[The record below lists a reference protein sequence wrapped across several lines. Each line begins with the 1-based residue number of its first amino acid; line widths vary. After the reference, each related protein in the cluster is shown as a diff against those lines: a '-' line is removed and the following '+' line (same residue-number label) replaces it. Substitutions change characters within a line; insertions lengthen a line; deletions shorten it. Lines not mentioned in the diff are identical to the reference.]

1 MSHHCLESRDSVSSL
16 NISPL
21 KPDMSSIH
29 EIAEELS
36 RSGSISTPKAELLFD
51 RPGRSDSECGVV
63 NSTDLV
69 SDIRNSLVRNQRN
82 IGNGAG
88 SAFTP
93 IAKRVHSD
101 NQTPVGSVGRSLPA
115 EPVHSEVIA
124 V

>member
-36 RSGSISTPKAELLFD
+36 RSGSISTPRAELLFD
-51 RPGRSDSECGVV
+51 RPGRYSSECGVV

-69 SDIRNSLVRNQRN
+69 SDIRNCLVRNQRK
-82 IGNGAG
+82 IGKGAG

-101 NQTPVGSVGRSLPA
+101 NQTPVRSIDYSITA
-115 EPVHSEVIA
+115 EPIHSEVIA

>member
-1 MSHHCLESRDSVSSL
+1 MSHQCIESRDSVSSL

-36 RSGSISTPKAELLFD
+36 RNGSISTPVAELLFD
-51 RPGRSDSECGVV
+51 GSGMYNSECGVV
-63 NSTDLV
+63 NSTDLA
-69 SDIRNSLVRNQRN
+69 SDIRSSLVRSQRH

-93 IAKRVHSD
+93 IAKRVHCD
-101 NQTPVGSVGRSLPA
+101 NQTPVGCVGGSLSA
-115 EPVHSEVIA
+115 EPLHSKVTA

>member
-1 MSHHCLESRDSVSSL
+1 MSHQCIESRDSVSSL

-36 RSGSISTPKAELLFD
+36 RSGSISTPRAELLFD
-51 RPGRSDSECGVV
+51 RPGRYSSECGVV

-101 NQTPVGSVGRSLPA
+101 NQTPVRSIEYSITA
-115 EPVHSEVIA
+115 EPIHSEVIA